1 MWRFWYWKSTSHTG
15 TKFSEIK
22 YNKFHLVIAEL
33 HTPPPRAKMKE
44 PNKLD
49 FYPTHFFNACN
60 YLVVFI
66 FVGCCCCNNVSLKP
80 LSPTPLPSLDTCMSL
95 WMMRNFKTL
104 TISMRRRGGGCHD
117 FYFYRISNVLIEIQI
132 LGTKPE
138 VHAEIC
144 INSFKWFFGKSA
156 SECLE
161 LIFTEIQGSLN
172 SVHYLATFL
181 QFLLVFQV
189 CKQTFYCNECFN
201 SFKVSMSCK
210 RILMFLRNNDGLI
223 IPTVL
228 IFLNSN
234 DKHVK
239 RS

>member
-104 TISMRRRGGGCHD
+104 TISMRRRGGGVMISISIE
-117 FYFYRISNVLIEIQI
+117 YQMYLSKYRYSEQSLKYMQKFVLIH
-132 LGTKPE
+132 L
-138 VHAEIC
+138 
-144 INSFKWFFGKSA
+144 NDF
-156 SECLE
+156 LE
-161 LIFTEIQGSLN
+161 
-172 SVHYLATFL
+172 
-181 QFLLVFQV
+181 
-189 CKQTFYCNECFN
+189 
-201 SFKVSMSCK
+201 KV
-210 RILMFLRNNDGLI
+210 RVN
-223 IPTVL
+223 V
-228 IFLNSN
+228 
-234 DKHVK
+234 
-239 RS
+239 